1 MNELIQKKGLQR
13 KQYKILDGKLY
24 VNIKSTQEHNEWT
37 CSLEELGLKKLYK
50 KQPRII
56 LNISAAVCLTIVIAA
71 LLTYIF
77 APEQMEQRTMYF
89 NIGIW
94 GFLTAF
100 FLLIPTKNEIY
111 LYGGTQD
118 LSFFRNK
125 PDEKTVDQFV
135 DELIERTKQFL
146 RNKYARIDKDLNKDV
161 QIGNFNWL
169 KNIEVITNEE
179 FEELKEEANRQELY

>member
-13 KQYKILDGKLY
+13 KHYKILDGKLY

-56 LNISAAVCLTIVIAA
+56 LNIAIAVCLTIVLASF
-71 LLTYIF
+71 LTYIF
-77 APEQMEQRTMYF
+77 APEQIDQRTLYL
-89 NIGIW
+89 NIVIW
-94 GFLTAF
+94 GFLGAF
-100 FLLIPTKNEIY
+100 FFLIPTKNEIY

-135 DELIERTKQFL
+135 DELVERTKQFL
-146 RNKYARIDKDLNKDV
+146 RNKYARIDKDLNHDV

-169 KNIEVITNEE
+169 KDIEVITNEE
-179 FEELKEEANRQELY
+179 FEALKEEANRQELY